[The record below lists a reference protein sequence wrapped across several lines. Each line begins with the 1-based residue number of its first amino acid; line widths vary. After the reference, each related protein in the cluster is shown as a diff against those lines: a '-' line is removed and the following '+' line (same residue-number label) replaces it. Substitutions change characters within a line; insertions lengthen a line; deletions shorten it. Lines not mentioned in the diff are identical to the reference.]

1 MAPSIALS
9 PSWGPQPLKE
19 DGLAGELVLLVDDR
33 KETRESLIDRVL
45 VPNGYRWLVAED
57 NPRGI
62 QQAIHARPDLVL
74 LSPGASALPVLKALQ
89 QAGRL
94 PPVILSVPHSAK
106 DPVLQALQVQAQGT
120 INPFAVDETLAAIE
134 GTLQA
139 SRVRQ
144 ERGALEGQ
152 LQLYSRKHRILQ
164 AVGQAIPSLT
174 DHQQALNRLA
184 EAATYVTGA
193 DEGSVLLKDSDTGE
207 VHLRAH
213 LDDGAQHA
221 RAEKRIVQDW
231 LARRVLE
238 SGEPL
243 LVSGQEA
250 AWATD
255 GATGAPS
262 AGAPAQGVSTAAGPA
277 PAVMEV
283 PIKAWGRPTGVLRV
297 VRLAKSRR
305 EDDSRSAQPA
315 PGFDAN
321 ANAFS
326 ADDLAS
332 LVILAGYAALS
343 IENAHLRSEIMDGIE
358 WTAICQIGAS
368 FSATLHLDKVLDT
381 VMQVAIRIVNAER
394 GYVALADEESGRYTP
409 HAVHAASVG
418 QPRPAEFPF
427 GAEIVRR
434 VLQEGKPIQTTAAVD
449 ASRSGGTGVLRA
461 VLCIP
466 ILGAAGV
473 MGAIYVDHHDHI
485 HYFREHHQEVLTALA
500 ANAAAAVANAR
511 LFHQVEA
518 EQRRL
523 EAVIRGTG
531 QPVIIT
537 DVLGTVLLMNSAAHL
552 AFSTR
557 GNKATGMLLPQISA
571 HPTLDN
577 LFSQAR
583 ASGNVQHGEIQLGN
597 ERTFSASVTPIPGVG
612 FVAMMQDITELKQL
626 SQMKTEF
633 VATVS
638 HDLRSPLN
646 VVLGI
651 LSVLDQAGP
660 LTEQQ
665 REFISNA
672 QQEVQHLFS
681 LTDDLLDLGRLE
693 ADIDVEMT
701 PIDVRDLVANALE
714 HWQSMSQQVPSRLS
728 VDLPAQPVWAYG
740 NAGRL
745 RQVIDNL
752 LSNAVKYTPNEGRI
766 VVRLAQ
772 EGQELVLRVRD
783 SGIGISHEDQPY
795 VFDRFYRVHNK
806 QTQDIAGTGLGLAI
820 VKSIVERHKGRVW
833 LESELGEGSA
843 FNVALP
849 ALQA

>member
-1 MAPSIALS
+1 
-9 PSWGPQPLKE
+9 
-19 DGLAGELVLLVDDR
+19 LAGELVLLVDDR
-33 KETRESLIDRVL
+33 KETRDPLIDRVL

-57 NPRGI
+57 NPQGI
-62 QQAIHARPDLVL
+62 QQAIDARPDLVL

-94 PPVILSVPHSAK
+94 PPVILSVPHSVK
-106 DPVLQALQVQAQGT
+106 DPALQALQVQAQGT

-139 SRVRQ
+139 GRIRQ
-144 ERGALEGQ
+144 ERGILEEQ
-152 LQLYSRKHRILQ
+152 LQRYSRKYKILQ
-164 AVGQAIPSLT
+164 AVGQAMPSLS

-184 EAATYVTGA
+184 EAATYVTDA

-207 VHLRAH
+207 VYLRAH
-213 LDDGAQHA
+213 LDSEAQHA
-221 RAEKRIVQDW
+221 RAEMRIVQDW

-243 LVSGQEA
+243 LISGQEA

-262 AGAPAQGVSTAAGPA
+262 ASAPAQGISSAARPA
-277 PAVMEV
+277 PAVMEA

-297 VRLAKSRR
+297 VRLARSRR
-305 EDDSRSAQPA
+305 ADDSTPTRPA
-315 PGFDAN
+315 PGLDAN
-321 ANAFS
+321 ANAFTT
-326 ADDLAS
+326 DDLTG
-332 LVILAGYAALS
+332 LLILAGYAALS

-394 GYVALADEESGRYTP
+394 GYIALSDEETGRYTP
-409 HAVHAASVG
+409 HAVYAASAG
-418 QPRPAEFPF
+418 QPMPAEFPF
-427 GAEIVRR
+427 GGEVVRR
-434 VLQEGKPIQTTAAVD
+434 ALQEGKPIRTAAAVD
-449 ASRSGGTGVLRA
+449 ASSDGATGSLRA

-466 ILGAAGV
+466 ILGATGV
-473 MGAIYVDHHDHI
+473 MGAIYVDHHDHAR
-485 HYFREHHQEVLTALA
+485 YFREHHQEVLNALA

-511 LFHQVEA
+511 LFNQVEA
-518 EQRRL
+518 ERRRL

-537 DVLGTVLLMNSAAHL
+537 DVTGTVLLMNSAAHL

-571 HPTLDN
+571 HPTLYG

-583 ASGNVQHGEIQLGN
+583 VSGNVQHGEIQLGN
-597 ERTFSASVTPIPGVG
+597 ERTFSASITPIPGVG

-646 VVLGI
+646 AVLGL

-665 REFISNA
+665 RDFIFSA

-693 ADIDVEMT
+693 ADIDVEMA
-701 PIDVRDLVANALE
+701 PIDMREVVASALE
-714 HWQSMSQQVPSRLS
+714 HWQSMSQVPHHLS
-728 VDLPAQPVWAYG
+728 VELPAQQVWVYG

-752 LSNAVKYTPNEGRI
+752 VSNAIKYTPKDGPI
-766 VVRLAQ
+766 VVHLAQ

-783 SGIGISHEDQPY
+783 SGIGIAPEDQPY
-795 VFDRFYRVHNK
+795 VFDRFYRVRNK

-833 LESELGEGSA
+833 LESELGEGST
-843 FNVALP
+843 FSVALP
-849 ALQA
+849 VLQA

>member
-1 MAPSIALS
+1 M
-9 PSWGPQPLKE
+9 
-19 DGLAGELVLLVDDR
+19 AGELILLVDDR
-33 KETRESLIDRVL
+33 KETRESLIDRIL
-45 VPNGYRWLVAED
+45 VPHGYRWLVAED
-57 NPRGI
+57 SPRGI
-62 QQAIHARPDLVL
+62 QQAIGARPDLVL

-94 PPVILSVPHSAK
+94 PPIILSVLQSAK
-106 DPVLQALQVQAQGT
+106 DPALHALQVAAQGT
-120 INPFAVDETLAAIE
+120 VNPFAADETLTAIE
-134 GTLQA
+134 STLQA

-144 ERGALEGQ
+144 ERGRLEEQ
-152 LQLYSRKHRILQ
+152 LQLQNRKYKILQ
-164 AVGQAIPSLT
+164 AVGQALPSLS

-193 DEGSVLLKDSDTGE
+193 DEGSVLLKDPDTGE
-207 VHLRAH
+207 VYLRAH
-213 LDDGAQHA
+213 LDSGAQHA
-221 RAEKRIVQDW
+221 RAEKRMVQDW

-243 LVSGQEA
+243 LMSGQEA
-250 AWATD
+250 AWATN

-262 AGAPAQGVSTAAGPA
+262 GSTPVQGTSSAARPA

-283 PIKAWGRPTGVLRV
+283 PIKAWGGRPTGVLRV
-297 VRLAKSRR
+297 VRLARNR
-305 EDDSRSAQPA
+305 PDDDGNPIRPVPA
-315 PGFDAN
+315 SDAN
-321 ANAFS
+321 GNAFT

-332 LVILAGYAALS
+332 LLILAGYAALS
-343 IENAHLRSEIMDGIE
+343 VENAHLRSEMMDGIE

-368 FSATLHLDKVLDT
+368 FSATLNLDKVLDT

-394 GYVALADEESGRYTP
+394 GYIALSDEETGTYAP
-409 HAVHAASVG
+409 HAVYAAPAG
-418 QPRPAEFPF
+418 QPRPVKFPF
-427 GAEIVRR
+427 GEEIVRR
-434 VLQEGKPIQTTAAVD
+434 ALRDGKPIRTTAAVD
-449 ASRSGGTGVLRA
+449 ASGNGAEGALRA

-466 ILGAAGV
+466 ILGAVGV
-473 MGAIYVDHHDHI
+473 MGAIYVDHHDHV
-485 HYFREHHQEVLTALA
+485 HYFREHHQEVLIALA

-511 LFHQVEA
+511 LFNQVEV
-518 EQRRL
+518 ERRRL

-531 QPVIIT
+531 QPVIVT
-537 DVLGTVLLMNSAAHL
+537 DVTGTVLLMNSAAHG

-571 HPTLDN
+571 HPTLYN

-583 ASGNVQHGEIQLGN
+583 VSGKVQHGEIQLGN
-597 ERTFSASVTPIPGVG
+597 ERTFSAMVTPIPGVG

-646 VVLGI
+646 VVLGL

-665 REFISNA
+665 REFVSSA
-672 QQEVQHLFS
+672 QQEVQHLFH

-693 ADIDVEMT
+693 ADIGLEMA
-701 PIDVRDLVANALE
+701 PCDMRELVAKALE
-714 HWQSMSQQVPSRLS
+714 HWQSMSLRTPHHLS
-728 VDLPAQPVWAYG
+728 VDLPAQPVWVYG

-752 LSNAVKYTPNEGRI
+752 LSNAIKYTPKDGRI
-766 VVRLAQ
+766 AVHLAQ
-772 EGQELVLRVRD
+772 EGQELVLLVRD
-783 SGIGISHEDQPY
+783 SGIGIAHEDQPY

-833 LESELGEGSA
+833 LESDLGEGST
-843 FNVALP
+843 FGVALP
-849 ALQA
+849 VLQA